1 MASTTRQSLAKAVE
15 ALAKEKKVSLKTA
28 QELFDAAVA
37 LDNSIQLRGALS
49 DPSADAARREK
60 LANEVFQGLSAEAL
74 RVVQVLVGLRWS
86 RPRDLA
92 KSCESLAVTA
102 VAMQLDAKNLQS
114 VGEELYAVQSLIEG
128 NGELELAMSSSRAEI
143 DAKQKLLNKLL
154 GKQLS
159 DSAELLVMQAV
170 HFAHKTSI
178 TQLLRNY
185 GEVLAE
191 QASRKIATVSVAKPL
206 SDKQLSELQKQ
217 LSKAF
222 DSELNI
228 NQQVDE
234 TIIGGMRIQ
243 VAGEVI
249 DATVASKLNNARL
262 QLS

>member
-1 MASTTRQSLAKAVE
+1 
-15 ALAKEKKVSLKTA
+15 
-28 QELFDAAVA
+28 
-37 LDNSIQLRGALS
+37 
-49 DPSADAARREK
+49 
-60 LANEVFQGLSAEAL
+60 
-74 RVVQVLVGLRWS
+74 
-86 RPRDLA
+86 
-92 KSCESLAVTA
+92 
-102 VAMQLDAKNLQS
+102 MQLDAKNLQS

-143 DAKQKLLNKLL
+143 DAKQKLLKKLL

-178 TQLLRNY
+178 TQLMRNY
-185 GEVLAE
+185 GEVLAD

-206 SDKQLSELQKQ
+206 SDKQLDELQKQ

>member
-15 ALAKEKKVSLKTA
+15 ALAKEKKVSLNTA
-28 QELFDAAVA
+28 HELFDAAAA

-60 LANEVFQGLSAEAL
+60 LANGVFKGLSTEAL
-74 RVVQVLVGLRWS
+74 KVIQVLVGLRWS
-86 RPRDLA
+86 SPRDLA

-102 VAMQLDAKNLQS
+102 VAMQLDAKSLQS
-114 VGEELYAVQSLIEG
+114 VGEELYSVQSLIDQ
-128 NGELELAMSSSRAEI
+128 NGELELAMSTTRAKV
-143 DAKQKLLNKLL
+143 DAKQELLKKLL

-159 DSAELLVMQAV
+159 EPAQLLVMQAV
-170 HFAHKTSI
+170 NFAHKTSFS
-178 TQLLRNY
+178 QLLRNY

-191 QASRKIATVSVAKPL
+191 QANRKTATVSVARPL
-206 SDKQLSELQKQ
+206 SEKQLQELKGK

-222 DSELNI
+222 DSELII
-228 NQQVDE
+228 NQEVDE
-234 TIIGGMRIQ
+234 SIIGGMRIQ

>member
-1 MASTTRQSLAKAVE
+1 M
-15 ALAKEKKVSLKTA
+15 KVIL
-28 QELFDAAVA
+28 
-37 LDNSIQLRGALS
+37 
-49 DPSADAARREK
+49 
-60 LANEVFQGLSAEAL
+60 
-74 RVVQVLVGLRWS
+74 VLVGLRWS
-86 RPRDLA
+86 KPRDLA

-102 VAMQLDAKNLQS
+102 VAMQLDSKKLQE
-114 VGEELYAVQSLIEG
+114 VGEELYSVQSLIESH
-128 NGELELAMSSSRAEI
+128 GELELAMSTTRANV
-143 DAKQKLLNKLL
+143 DAKQKLVKKLV

-178 TQLLRNY
+178 SQLLTNY
-185 GEVLAE
+185 GEVLAD
-191 QASRKIATVSVAKPL
+191 QANRKIATVSVAKPL
-206 SDKQLSELQKQ
+206 SDKQLKELQKQ

-228 NQQVDE
+228 NQEVDE

-249 DATVASKLNNARL
+249 DATVSSKLNKARL